1 MSTSS
6 LESRKVL
13 FWSLFGVTVV
23 AAVLVFW
30 PFISALLW
38 ATVLSVLMWP
48 FYNRLHKRF
57 SKNFSALTATV
68 VTALVI
74 VIPFAAIGTVVGIQV
89 AHFANQLSQDQAA
102 AGGQTLSLDAVA
114 TKADEMVRPMLKQVG
129 LGEIDVKEYISTHRD
144 DIVTSVRGPI
154 TKGVLSLGYT
164 LLTLF
169 LALFTM
175 FFMLRDGPKLL
186 EPVCELVP
194 LPKDETVKILLKMQG
209 IIQSVFVGVVMVS
222 IIQATIAG
230 LTYWILGVPSPLFFA
245 FVTFVFCTIPMLGG
259 PVVFVPLAIK
269 LFMDGQTVQAIVLL
283 VVGFGI
289 ISTVDNFLRPKF
301 ISERSELHE
310 MTIFFA
316 LLGGVVVIGPVGLM
330 AGPLIVTLLFG
341 LTDVIRT
348 RRRLEETGEPLPA

>member
-1 MSTSS
+1 MPTSS

-13 FWSLFGVTVV
+13 FWSLFGATVV
-23 AAVLVFW
+23 AAVLIFW

-48 FYNRLHKRF
+48 VYKRLQARF
-57 SKNFSALTATV
+57 SKNFSALVATV

-74 VIPFAAIGTVVGIQV
+74 VLPFAAIGTVIGIQIY
-89 AHFANQLSQDQAA
+89 HFTNQLAQDQV
-102 AGGQTLSLDAVA
+102 AGGQTFSIDMVA
-114 TKADEMVRPMLKQVG
+114 TKTDEMVKPVLQQLG
-129 LGEIDVKEYISTHRD
+129 LGDVNVKEYIVTHRD
-144 DIVTSVRGPI
+144 EISQALRGPI
-154 TKGVLSLGYT
+154 TKGVVGLGYT
-164 LLTLF
+164 VLTLV

-175 FFMLRDGPKLL
+175 FFMLRDGPRLL

-194 LPKDETVKILLKMQG
+194 LPRDETINILLKMQG
-209 IIQSVFVGVVMVS
+209 TIQSVFVGVVMVS
-222 IIQATIAG
+222 IIQAAIAG

-259 PVVFVPLAIK
+259 PVVFVPLAAK
-269 LFMDGQTVQAIVLL
+269 LLVDGHTVQAIILL
-283 VVGFGI
+283 IVGFGV

-316 LLGGVVVIGPVGLM
+316 LLGGVVVIGPIGLM
-330 AGPLIVTLLFG
+330 AGPLVATLLAG

-348 RRRLEETGEPLPA
+348 RRRLDEDTDRAFA